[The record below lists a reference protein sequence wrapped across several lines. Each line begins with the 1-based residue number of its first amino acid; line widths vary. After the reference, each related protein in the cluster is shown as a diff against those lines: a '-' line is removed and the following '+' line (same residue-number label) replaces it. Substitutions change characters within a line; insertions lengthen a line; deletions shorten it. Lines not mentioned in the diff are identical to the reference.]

1 MALETRNV
9 QASAYKDW
17 RHPRAAQ
24 SHAETR
30 KLLTSIAVGS
40 IGVLYV
46 TLVGRGASD
55 LQSIGGSFAITI
67 VVSMALAVL
76 CGISA
81 SKADA
86 AFEYQSAQYFSSSA
100 LEDAEKK
107 AMEDKMEIWLK
118 VRTWCDRI
126 QLVSFVIGLGSAA
139 WLTAETIL
147 S

>member
-9 QASAYKDW
+9 PASAYKDW

-40 IGVLYV
+40 IGVLYA
-46 TLVGRGASD
+46 TKGASD
-55 LQSIGGSFAITI
+55 LQSISGSFAITI

-107 AMEDKMEIWLK
+107 SMEDKMEIWLK

-147 S
+147 A

>member
-9 QASAYKDW
+9 PATVYKDW

-40 IGVLYV
+40 IGVLYAS
-46 TLVGRGASD
+46 LVGKEAPA
-55 LQSIGGSFAITI
+55 LQNISGYFAITI

-81 SKADA
+81 SKAA
-86 AFEYQSAQYFSSSA
+86 SAFEYQSSPYFSTSALDDTEKKA
-100 LEDAEKK
+100 LEDGMKR
-107 AMEDKMEIWLK
+107 WLK

-126 QLVSFVIGLGSAA
+126 QLLSFVIGLGFAA
-139 WLTAETIL
+139 WLTVGIIHV
-147 S
+147 